1 VGVAYSRNKLVL
13 SARLRNLN
21 LISQFSIC
29 DIFRDIRVYI
39 YDFFRSP
46 QSQVEEI
53 QKHVGKLIK
62 DNIVEPSVSEY
73 NRQLLLVPK
82 KALKGLN
89 EKKWRLVVDYRQI
102 NKKLLSD
109 KFPLLT
115 IDSILDQL
123 CRAKYFSGLDSVSG
137 LHKIVIEENS
147 RDIMLLLLLCFG
159 LNSFQRMMTNEFSGI
174 EAF

>member
-1 VGVAYSRNKLVL
+1 VAYSRNKLVL

-89 EKKWRLVVDYRQI
+89 EKK
-102 NKKLLSD
+102 
-109 KFPLLT
+109 
-115 IDSILDQL
+115 
-123 CRAKYFSGLDSVSG
+123 
-137 LHKIVIEENS
+137 
-147 RDIMLLLLLCFG
+147 
-159 LNSFQRMMTNEFSGI
+159 
-174 EAF
+174 